1 MNDKITERLKCLL
14 MFLGS
19 YKCKKKLI
27 RKIFMLKGYC
37 GKNTRWQV
45 YTRQVNYW
53 FRGVMVL
60 YWRCNDYPLI
70 RLMVEDKKF
79 MFMNTSS
86 VKIKMM
92 E

>member
-1 MNDKITERLKCLL
+1 
-14 MFLGS
+14 
-19 YKCKKKLI
+19 
-27 RKIFMLKGYC
+27 
-37 GKNTRWQV
+37 
-45 YTRQVNYW
+45 
-53 FRGVMVL
+53 MVL

-86 VKIKMM
+86 AEIKMM